1 MSDKENYPPKTEMG
15 GIGRNIFIKENEAN
29 IATTS
34 RDISEMDRKEG
45 NMDHG
50 TKGGNFDQDE
60 QEADQQDQN
69 P

>member
-1 MSDKENYPPKTEMG
+1 MSDKENYPLKTQVG
-15 GIGRNIFIKENEAN
+15 GIGRNNFIKENEENIAN
-29 IATTS
+29 IN